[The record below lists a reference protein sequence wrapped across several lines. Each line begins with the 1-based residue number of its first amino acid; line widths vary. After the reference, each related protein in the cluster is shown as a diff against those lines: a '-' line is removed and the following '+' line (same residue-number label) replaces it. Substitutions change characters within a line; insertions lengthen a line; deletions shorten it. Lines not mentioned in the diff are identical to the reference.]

1 MFHQSFRMAQQGPQP
16 EEPAHTGFTRV
27 NKYQIGPTIGEGT
40 FGKFVLIKNLNML
53 SFSTCF
59 S

>member
-1 MFHQSFRMAQQGPQP
+1 MAQQGPQP

-40 FGKFVLIKNLNML
+40 FGKFVLIRNLNML
-53 SFSTCF
+53 SFSNCF